1 VISIGLPFDRGV
13 CYFFAAYLILNTV
26 MNILSKSK
34 KERLVMTL
42 LSLVTA
48 ICFGFTAITS
58 DL

>member
-34 KERLVMTL
+34 KERLVMTP

-48 ICFGFTAITS
+48 ICFGFTAIIS